1 MTDLPALLHEFY
13 RDKLAEMLRHI
24 AGARLIT
31 QYDANNTYQ
40 YVINREETQLSWVG
54 QSILELG
61 GGVDSSG
68 VEPERKP
75 AGKGAVVAN
84 TILDE
89 DIGTAQ
95 AFLDRWRP
103 RVEGMSDAHN
113 RQRNMLNVVR
123 KGIQE
128 AGLLQAVGTL
138 AQHELHALFMILD
151 PKAQWRN
158 SRGVEIEKKLKDAFD
173 SAAPKVI
180 SGSVSLIDA
189 QEAILTAV
197 IEALDAARKDQPP
210 KGPKK

>member
-1 MTDLPALLHEFY
+1 MPTDGDHKTGRAQVTGEDVKDNLLRGVGLLALPV
-13 RDKLAEMLRHI
+13 LA
-24 AGARLIT
+24 
-31 QYDANNTYQ
+31 
-40 YVINREETQLSWVG
+40 
-54 QSILELG
+54 
-61 GGVDSSG
+61 
-68 VEPERKP
+68 
-75 AGKGAVVAN
+75 
-84 TILDE
+84 
-89 DIGTAQ
+89 
-95 AFLDRWRP
+95 F
-103 RVEGMSDAHN
+103 
-113 RQRNMLNVVR
+113 QRNILKVVR
-123 KGIQE
+123 KGIEE
-128 AGLLQAVGTL
+128 AGLLQALGTL